1 MFTKNSNILERY
13 QHKLYFMNLRKM
25 YEFSTSTSFKT
36 NSPKQVP
43 PNAVVKTTEVQEIH
57 MAAFLQQK
65 YCSCSPIKLNI
76 DLWTYGLIHFV
87 IVRRLN
93 LRLMLL
99 FLGGTFGNIGFG
111 MPDHLTC
118 HSQLAITGC
127 LLLSDGFQ
135 IKSSRKIFWS
145 LKLK

>member
-1 MFTKNSNILERY
+1 MFTKNSKILERY
-13 QHKLYFMNLRKM
+13 QHKLYFINLREM

-76 DLWTYGLIHFV
+76 DLWTHSFCYCPTFKFSIYVV
-87 IVRRLN
+87 ISGWDVRQHWIWDARSLNMPFAISNNRLSAFVRRFSN
-93 LRLMLL
+93 KEQ
-99 FLGGTFGNIGFG
+99 
-111 MPDHLTC
+111 
-118 HSQLAITGC
+118 S
-127 LLLSDGFQ
+127 
-135 IKSSRKIFWS
+135 
-145 LKLK
+145 